1 MIQKCNWLRHV
12 NDVKISVTFIGQMRN
27 HLLFEIIYRE
37 IVLKSFLNSIVDE
50 ELFETVAALERL
62 EPVQIQYKSNT
73 PVKIY

>member
-1 MIQKCNWLRHV
+1 
-12 NDVKISVTFIGQMRN
+12 MRN
-27 HLLFEIIYRE
+27 HLLFEIIFRE